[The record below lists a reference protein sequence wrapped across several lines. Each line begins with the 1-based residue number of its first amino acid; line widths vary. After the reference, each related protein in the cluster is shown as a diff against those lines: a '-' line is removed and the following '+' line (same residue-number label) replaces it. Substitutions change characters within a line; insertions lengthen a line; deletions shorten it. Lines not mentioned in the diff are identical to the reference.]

1 MMMKTKTV
9 TKKAPMMKKGGKV
22 TAKKTMKKMTGATP
36 MMKMGGGM
44 SKKKAASGNKGYSYK

>member
-22 TAKKTMKKMTGATP
+22 ATKKKMMTKGADAP
-36 MMKMGGGM
+36 MMKMGGAT
-44 SKKKAASGNKGYSYK
+44 KKKGASGGAGYSYK

>member
-22 TAKKTMKKMTGATP
+22 ATKKTTKKMTTPATP
-36 MMKMGGGM
+36 MMKMGGSMG
-44 SKKKAASGNKGYSYK
+44 KKKSC

>member
-22 TAKKTMKKMTGATP
+22 ATKKKMMTSTATP
-36 MMKMGGGM
+36 MMKMGGSMG
-44 SKKKAASGNKGYSYK
+44 KKKAASKSKGY

>member
-22 TAKKTMKKMTGATP
+22 ATKKKMMTKGAAAP
-36 MMKMGGGM
+36 MMKMGGSMG
-44 SKKKAASGNKGYSYK
+44 KKKGASGGAGYSYK